1 MVRRYRGR
9 WGRFSIRSGMAG
21 RVMLPT
27 IRRSAKQGHRI
38 RTCAQRISH
47 VHVHSGRLVFVCC
60 NSTVLCQKHLPD
72 QMSKPMAPTA
82 LASRSTLLAEADPP
96 HWELGDIVLALRQ
109 SREHQHK
116 VRHRGHI
123 REMPS
128 RDVMVQVVQGLGA
141 ALFPTHYGR
150 PDLSDESID
159 YYVGETLNHTLLL
172 LSEQV
177 RRGLLF
183 SLDSD
188 SEPHHGGDLALHEQA
203 QRITREFARRLVGV
217 RALLASDLQSAFAGD
232 PAATSVSE
240 ILLCYPGFTAI
251 LHHRLAHELHEL
263 GAPVLARLVAEIAH
277 SRTGIDIHPGA
288 QIGPA
293 FFIDHGTGVV
303 IGETTV
309 IGRGVR
315 LYQAVTLGAK
325 RFATD
330 ETGALVK
337 GNPRHPIV
345 EDEVVIYAG
354 ATVLGRIT
362 VGAGSTIGGNVWL
375 THSVPPGSHITQA
388 QTQTRDTPA

>member
-1 MVRRYRGR
+1 M
-9 WGRFSIRSGMAG
+9 SI
-21 RVMLPT
+21 
-27 IRRSAKQGHRI
+27 
-38 RTCAQRISH
+38 
-47 VHVHSGRLVFVCC
+47 
-60 NSTVLCQKHLPD
+60 ST
-72 QMSKPMAPTA
+72 APA
-82 LASRSTLLAEADPP
+82 VPSPALLADVDPP
-96 HWELGDIVLALRQ
+96 HWQLQQIVADLRH
-109 SREHQHK
+109 SREHAHK
-116 VRHRGHI
+116 VRHRGYI

-128 RDVMVQVVQGLGA
+128 REVMVQVIQGLAA
-141 ALFPTHYGR
+141 ALFPTHCGR

-159 YYVGETLNHTLLL
+159 FYVGQTLNHALLL
-172 LSEQV
+172 LVEQV

-183 SLDSD
+183 AHEGGGL
-188 SEPHHGGDLALHEQA
+188 PHPKGDLGLQEQA
-203 QRITREFARRLVGV
+203 QRITRAFAHRLASV
-217 RALLASDLQSAFAGD
+217 RAALASDLQAAFQGD

-263 GAPVLARLVAEIAH
+263 GARVLARLVADIAH

-288 QIGPA
+288 RIGPA

-325 RFATD
+325 RFETD
-330 ETGALVK
+330 AEGALVK
-337 GNPRHPIV
+337 GAPRHPIV
-345 EDEVVIYAG
+345 EDGVVIYAG

-362 VGAGSTIGGNVWL
+362 VGAGSSIGGNVWL

-388 QTQTRDTPA
+388 QTQSRLRTV